1 MPETT
6 DLQIVAEMWTIARNE
21 PLTLASIAP
30 FGFVDRQ
37 RYQCCVG
44 KVILTFTLD
53 CDTRTKI
60 WSYELGI
67 RHADGEVLDNE
78 VVQYWLEAFFGRERF
93 LAARR
98 NPLMTGEANF
108 TFPYKGR

>member
-1 MPETT
+1 MPETI
-6 DLQIVAEMWTIARNE
+6 DLQIVQEMWSVARNE
-21 PLTLASIAP
+21 PLTLGSISP

-37 RYQCCVG
+37 RYQRYVG
-44 KVILTFTLD
+44 KVVLTFTLD
-53 CDTRTKI
+53 ADPRTRI

-67 RHADGEVLDNE
+67 KHADGDVLDIE
-78 VVQYWLEAFFGRERF
+78 VVHYWLEAFFGRERF

-108 TFPYKGR
+108 TFPYKG